1 MFQAQ
6 EEDAKKIYD
15 YHIHD
20 LSLWGSFFLALWFVF
35 VFCTKFYESVQELY
49 WFF

>member
-20 LSLWGSFFLALWFVF
+20 LSLWGVFLLALQSIF
-35 VFCTKFYESVQELY
+35 VFCTKFYESMQD